1 MRSDSL
7 LQHIET
13 IETIAS
19 RVQSF
24 VRDMDEAS
32 FLSDTRTQMA
42 VMLCL
47 VLIGEAVI
55 KIDGEAPEFLAQ
67 HPHVPWARS
76 EICETSFCLTMSRS
90 SCLPSGGRSLK
101 SSPICK
107 RVLPPS
113 ETGARKVNKH

>member
-13 IETIAS
+13 IEMIAS

-55 KIDGEAPEFLAQ
+55 KIDGEAPEFLPQ
-67 HPHVPWARS
+67 HPHVPWATIRDMRDLILLDYVQVELPAIWQAVT
-76 EICETSFCLTMSRS
+76 EIIPDLQEGVATIRNWRAQ
-90 SCLPSGGRSLK
+90 G
-101 SSPICK
+101 
-107 RVLPPS
+107 
-113 ETGARKVNKH
+113 E

>member
-24 VRDMDEAS
+24 VRGMDEAS

-47 VLIGEAVI
+47 VLIGEAVT
-55 KIDGEAPEFLAQ
+55 KIDGEAPEFLPQ
-67 HPHVPWARS
+67 HPSVPWAPIRDMRDLILLDYVQVELS
-76 EICETSFCLTMSRS
+76 AIWRAVTEIIPDLQKGVATIRNWRAQGE
-90 SCLPSGGRSLK
+90 
-101 SSPICK
+101 
-107 RVLPPS
+107 
-113 ETGARKVNKH
+113 